1 MTGINLYFVR
11 HGQTHLNHY
20 RRIQGWADSDLTD
33 KGVMDA
39 QAAGRALSKI
49 KFDQAYSSD
58 TKRASRTARI
68 ILKANPGDI
77 HEPVQKMS
85 LREENFGYFE
95 GNDASQ
101 AWNMIGGPSGAAD
114 YSDMIKMFSI
124 ERTRDM
130 IADADPYGEAEND
143 QEFWARVQPGM
154 DEIVTMA
161 QPGDNILVAA
171 HGTLIRSIVSKFS
184 DIDITDRILNG
195 SITKLVY
202 EDGEYRVEYYNQVDN
217 LDS

>member
-33 KGVMDA
+33 RGVMDA
-39 QAAGRALSKI
+39 QAAAKVLAPI

-68 ILKANPGDI
+68 ILKANPTDI
-77 HEPVQKMS
+77 KEPTQTMA

-95 GNDASQ
+95 GNDTSQ
-101 AWNMIGGPSGAAD
+101 TWNMIGGPKGASD

-130 IADADPYGEAEND
+130 ISDADPFGEAEND
-143 QEFWARVQPGM
+143 AQFWARVQPGM
-154 DEIVTMA
+154 DEIVSNA
-161 QPGDNILVAA
+161 KPGDNILVAA

-184 DIDITDRILNG
+184 DIDITARILNG

-202 EDGEYRVEYYNQVDN
+202 ENWEYQVEYYNHTDN
-217 LDS
+217 ID